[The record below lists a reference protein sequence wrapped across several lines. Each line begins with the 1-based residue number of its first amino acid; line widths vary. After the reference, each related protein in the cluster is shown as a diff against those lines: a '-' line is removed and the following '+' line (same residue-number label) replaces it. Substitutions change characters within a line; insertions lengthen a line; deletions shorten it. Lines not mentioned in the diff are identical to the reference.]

1 MADVAAVQEP
11 FIQILSSLGVSG
23 VTALLAYLWVK
34 KDNQYTDLA
43 SKITQAFEKNTEVN
57 TKLQETISANT
68 KATEK
73 LETTITNQLFEILR
87 DSTK

>member
-1 MADVAAVQEP
+1 MADVSTVQEP
-11 FIQILSSLGVSG
+11 FVQLLSGVGVSG

-43 SKITQAFEKNTEVN
+43 NKITTAFEKNTEVS

-87 DSTK
+87 DSNK